1 MVKVRTAEQHD
12 IPAINKTATM
22 AWHDAY
28 QNIMAA
34 NTIAQFLTAAYSE
47 ERLEKRLND
56 SLFLVAEE
64 QDEVVAFANFIN
76 GRELYL
82 AAIYVMPGFQ
92 RNNIGAALLEQGI
105 NHFED
110 YDELFVE
117 VASDN
122 QRARNFY
129 KKHGFELVRE
139 YEEEI
144 FGETV
149 VTGLLKKQLNK
160 E

>member
-1 MVKVRTAEQHD
+1 MVKVRQAERHD
-12 IPAINKTATM
+12 IPAIKKTATM

-34 NTIAQFLTAAYSE
+34 NTIVQFLTAAYSD

-64 QDEVVAFANFIN
+64 QGEVIAFANFIN

-82 AAIYVMPGFQ
+82 AAIYVMPGYQ
-92 RNNIGAALLEQGI
+92 RKDVGTALLQEGI
-105 NHFED
+105 KRFDD
-110 YDELFVE
+110 YTALFVE

-122 QRARNFY
+122 QGARNFY
-129 KKHGFELVRE
+129 HKHGFELVRE

-144 FGETV
+144 FGEKIL
-149 VTGLLKKQLNK
+149 TGLLEKRLNL